1 MLASSPARLLPRER
15 VSPVPPSRFR
25 PTARS
30 LCGNNFARA
39 LVLEQFLISV
49 ASQGV
54 DQPPAQLGL
63 PLDIAVVGGSSA
75 EPEIRALESHG
86 YLCNVTTYGVDES
99 CDVFLDLN
107 QSPAPGSNVGPKFD
121 LVLCSQVLE
130 HVWNHAAT
138 FRWLGFLAGD
148 SALLWVGVPAA
159 NRPHG
164 SPGYFSAGFTDEY
177 LANNLRTL
185 GFVILSSGQIGSA
198 RLYRGALMTPIWLSV
213 RGYASPL
220 LFAFEGSPKP
230 LRIPLTLRYLPS
242 ILRVSMASGRVV
254 SSERCAT
261 ESWVMARNEQRTDSL
276 RKQVLC

>member
-1 MLASSPARLLPRER
+1 MLASSPARLLPPAR
-15 VSPVPPSRFR
+15 VSPVPSSRFR
-25 PTARS
+25 PTAIS

-39 LVLEQFLISV
+39 LVLEQFLVAV
-49 ASQGV
+49 ASQGIE
-54 DQPPAQLGL
+54 QPTPHPGMS
-63 PLDIAVVGGSSA
+63 LDIAVIGGSSA

-86 YLCNVTTYGVDES
+86 YLCNVTTYGVDKL

-107 QSPAPGSNVGPKFD
+107 QSPAADSSIDPKFD

-130 HVWNHAAT
+130 HVWNHAAA
-138 FRWLGFLAGD
+138 FRWLGLLAGD

-185 GFVILSSGQIGSA
+185 GFEILGSGQIGSA

-220 LFAFEGSPKP
+220 LFAFEGSPKL

-242 ILRVSMASGRVV
+242 MLRVSLASGRVV
-254 SSERCAT
+254 SSQRCAT
-261 ESWVMARNEQRTDSL
+261 ESWVIAKSE
-276 RKQVLC
+276 